1 MLWFW
6 AIPAA
11 YSYHQEAIVNSF
23 CHLGT
28 IGYKYFKSI
37 DKPMNIPL
45 LALFTWRQAL
55 HNNHHVA
62 TRHYNYAKKK
72 YEFDPAIIFLPFI
85 KEKTL

>member
-1 MLWFW
+1 
-6 AIPAA
+6 
-11 YSYHQEAIVNSF
+11 
-23 CHLGT
+23 
-28 IGYKYFKSI
+28 
-37 DKPMNIPL
+37 MNIPL
-45 LALFTWRQAL
+45 LALFTWGQAL